1 MAAPAGAVSEA
12 EKIAFTDAE
21 KKWLAAHSKIVVG
34 GETDWAPFDFVDQ
47 TGKYVGIADDYLK
60 IIEEKLGIEVEMV
73 TGPSWDELL
82 TMLRRKEI
90 DVLPAIYHSK
100 EREAYVHFTAPYL
113 KLNEFI
119 FTSSDNQTIASF
131 EDLKDQTIV
140 VVKGYTIEGYLR
152 SNYPDYDLI
161 AVPTI
166 PDALHKL
173 VTGDADAFIGD
184 IISTSYNIR
193 ELMLIGIKPIAKVPV
208 PGPSVHMGVRKD

>member
-1 MAAPAGAVSEA
+1 
-12 EKIAFTDAE
+12 
-21 KKWLAAHSKIVVG
+21 
-34 GETDWAPFDFVDQ
+34 WAPFDFVDQ
-47 TGKYVGIADDYLK
+47 TGKYVGIANDYLK

-100 EREAYVHFTAPYL
+100 EREAYVHFTTPYL

-119 FTSSDNQTIASF
+119 FTSSDNQTISSF

-152 SNYPDYDLI
+152 SNY
-161 AVPTI
+161 
-166 PDALHKL
+166 
-173 VTGDADAFIGD
+173 
-184 IISTSYNIR
+184 
-193 ELMLIGIKPIAKVPV
+193 
-208 PGPSVHMGVRKD
+208 

>member
-1 MAAPAGAVSEA
+1 LGLAASKNRQKSYPQFGKDKLMTIIRTCVSILATFLILAVAMTAPAGAVSEV
-12 EKIAFTDAE
+12 EKIALTDAE
-21 KKWLAAHSKIVVG
+21 KEWLAAHSKIVVG

-60 IIEEKLGIEVEMV
+60 IIGEKLGIEVEMV

-119 FTSSDNQTIASF
+119 FTTSVRDIP
-131 EDLKDQTIV
+131 
-140 VVKGYTIEGYLR
+140 LR
-152 SNYPDYDLI
+152 
-161 AVPTI
+161 ATCVR
-166 PDALHKL
+166 
-173 VTGDADAFIGD
+173 
-184 IISTSYNIR
+184 IIRITT
-193 ELMLIGIKPIAKVPV
+193 
-208 PGPSVHMGVRKD
+208 